1 MPRTKDRTY
10 VEVLKDA
17 PAHLR
22 RMRPFQ
28 AELKESLKEMISS
41 SSAEHML
48 DSELYAQVHY
58 AVDTVLFDV
67 LLRHYEGNQS
77 KVADVL
83 NISRSTLRTT
93 MIKAS
98 FDISR
103 YK

>member
-17 PAHLR
+17 PAHLHTKH
-22 RMRPFQ
+22 FQ
-28 AELKESLKEMISS
+28 AELRDSLKEMISS
-41 SSAEHML
+41 SSAEHMA

-67 LLRHYEGNQS
+67 LLKHYEGNQTR
-77 KVADVL
+77 VAEIL
-83 NISRSTLRTT
+83 NISRITLRTS
-93 MIKAS
+93 MVKAS

>member
-1 MPRTKDRTY
+1 MPRPKDRTY
-10 VEVLKDA
+10 VEVLKDS
-17 PAHLR
+17 PVHLHT
-22 RMRPFQ
+22 RPFQ
-28 AELKESLKEMISS
+28 SELKDSLKEMIRS

-48 DSELYAQVHY
+48 ESELYAQVHY

-67 LLRHYEGNQS
+67 LLKHYEGNQS
-77 KVADVL
+77 KVAEIL

-93 MIKAS
+93 MVKAS

>member
-1 MPRTKDRTY
+1 MPRSKDRTY
-10 VEVLKDA
+10 DEVLKDS
-17 PAHLR
+17 PVHLHT
-22 RMRPFQ
+22 RPFQ
-28 AELKESLKEMISS
+28 YELKDSLEGMIRS

-67 LLRHYEGNQS
+67 LLRHFEGNQS

-83 NISRSTLRTT
+83 NISRDTLRTT
-93 MIKAS
+93 LVKAS

>member
-1 MPRTKDRTY
+1 MPRPKDRLY
-10 VEVLKDA
+10 VQVLKDA
-17 PAHLR
+17 PVHLHT
-22 RMRPFQ
+22 RPFQ
-28 AELKESLKEMISS
+28 AELKESLKEMLGGAPIM
-41 SSAEHML
+41 HMI

-67 LLRHYEGNQS
+67 LLRHCEGNQTR
-77 KVADVL
+77 VAEIL
-83 NISRSTLRTT
+83 NISRGTLRTT

>member
-1 MPRTKDRTY
+1 MPRTKDRLY
-10 VEVLKDA
+10 VQVLKDA
-17 PAHLR
+17 PAHLHT
-22 RMRPFQ
+22 RPFQ
-28 AELKESLKEMISS
+28 AELKQSLKGMLGD
-41 SSAEHML
+41 SSAEHMA

-67 LLRHYEGNQS
+67 LLRHFEGNQS

-83 NISRSTLRTT
+83 NISRGTLRTT
-93 MIKAS
+93 MVKAS

>member
-1 MPRTKDRTY
+1 MPRRKARTY

-17 PAHLR
+17 PAHLHTKH
-22 RMRPFQ
+22 FQ
-28 AELKESLKEMISS
+28 AELRDSLNEMIGD
-41 SSAEHML
+41 APTMYMI

-67 LLRHYEGNQS
+67 LLRYYEGNQT
-77 KVADVL
+77 KVAEIL
-83 NISRSTLRTT
+83 NISRGTLRTT
-93 MIKAS
+93 MVKAS

>member
-1 MPRTKDRTY
+1 MSRPKDRLY
-10 VEVLKDA
+10 VQVLKDA
-17 PAHLR
+17 PVHLHT
-22 RMRPFQ
+22 RPFQ
-28 AELKESLKEMISS
+28 AELKESLKGMLGD
-41 SSAEHML
+41 SSAEHMT

-67 LLRHYEGNQS
+67 LLKHYEGNQT

-83 NISRSTLRTT
+83 NISRGALRTT

-103 YK
+103 YR

>member
-1 MPRTKDRTY
+1 MPRHKDRTY
-10 VEVLKDA
+10 VQVLKDA
-17 PAHLR
+17 PTHLHT
-22 RMRPFQ
+22 RPFQ
-28 AELKESLKEMISS
+28 SELKQSLKEMLGDAPIM
-41 SSAEHML
+41 HML

-67 LLRHYEGNQS
+67 LLRHFEGNQS

-83 NISRSTLRTT
+83 NINRGTLRTA
-93 MIKAS
+93 MIKSS

>member
-1 MPRTKDRTY
+1 MPRTKDRLY

-17 PAHLR
+17 PVHLR
-22 RMRPFQ
+22 MKPFQ
-28 AELKESLKEMISS
+28 AELKDSLKEMLDAPIM
-41 SSAEHML
+41 HML

-58 AVDTVLFDV
+58 AVDTVLFEV
-67 LLRHYEGNQS
+67 LLKHFEGNQS

-83 NISRSTLRTT
+83 NINRGTLRTA
-93 MIKAS
+93 MIKSS

>member
-1 MPRTKDRTY
+1 MPRPKDRTY

-17 PAHLR
+17 PVHLHTKH
-22 RMRPFQ
+22 FQ
-28 AELKESLKEMISS
+28 AELRDSLNEMIGD
-41 SSAEHML
+41 APIMHML

-67 LLRHYEGNQS
+67 LLWHFEGNQS

-83 NISRSTLRTT
+83 NISRRTLRTSMVKT
-93 MIKAS
+93 S

>member
-1 MPRTKDRTY
+1 MPRTKDRLY

-17 PAHLR
+17 PAHLHT
-22 RMRPFQ
+22 RPFQ
-28 AELKESLKEMISS
+28 AELKQSLKEMISS
-41 SSAEHML
+41 SPIMHML

-67 LLRHYEGNQS
+67 LLRHFEGNQS

-83 NISRSTLRTT
+83 NISRGTLRTT

>member
-1 MPRTKDRTY
+1 MPRLKDRLY
-10 VEVLKDA
+10 VQVLKDA
-17 PAHLR
+17 PVHLHTK
-22 RMRPFQ
+22 PFQ
-28 AELKESLKEMISS
+28 AELRDSLKEMLGDAPIM
-41 SSAEHML
+41 HML
-48 DSELYAQVHY
+48 DSELYDQVHY

-67 LLRHYEGNQS
+67 LLNHFEGNQS

-83 NISRSTLRTT
+83 NISRSKVRTQ

>member
-1 MPRTKDRTY
+1 MPRTKDRLY
-10 VEVLKDA
+10 VQVLKDA
-17 PAHLR
+17 PVHLHTKH
-22 RMRPFQ
+22 FQ
-28 AELKESLKEMISS
+28 AELKESIKEMLGD
-41 SSAEHML
+41 SSAEHMT

-67 LLRHYEGNQS
+67 LLRHFEGNQS

-83 NISRSTLRTT
+83 NINRGTLRTT
-93 MIKAS
+93 MVKAS

>member
-1 MPRTKDRTY
+1 MPRTKDRLY
-10 VEVLKDA
+10 DEVLRDS
-17 PAHLR
+17 PVHLHT
-22 RMRPFQ
+22 RPFQ
-28 AELKESLKEMISS
+28 YELTDSLKGMIRS

>member
-1 MPRTKDRTY
+1 MPRPKDRLY

-17 PAHLR
+17 PVHLHTK
-22 RMRPFQ
+22 PFQ
-28 AELKESLKEMISS
+28 VELKESLKEMLGDAPIM
-41 SSAEHML
+41 HML
-48 DSELYAQVHY
+48 DSELYDQVHY

-67 LLRHYEGNQS
+67 LLNHFEGNQS

-83 NISRSTLRTT
+83 NISRSKVRTQ